1 MIGLSSSSGEIG
13 LNGVCVLPGNLCGGS
28 GGTTGR
34 CTGPG
39 GEGITGD
46 GERIGVGTTGILSK
60 PPGPVVDRGGT
71 TNVGRGGTCGPL
83 GAMTKGGGCATGGC
97 TKRGLVGSLDIRK
110 ICIYS
115 YLEVA

>member
-46 GERIGVGTTGILSK
+46 GERLGVGATGTGTK
-60 PPGPVVDRGGT
+60 PPVKVEGG
-71 TNVGRGGTCGPL
+71 GGITISGGGKLGGPL
-83 GAMTKGGGCATGGC
+83 GAMMTGGGCAPGGC
-97 TKRGLVGSLDIRK
+97 TKEGH
-110 ICIYS
+110 
-115 YLEVA
+115 